1 MKKNLSILVSVF
13 SVILLIFLFFWPE
26 FESEYFEIVFY
37 SVVCIEILITVLG
50 FMLNSIFEEKENKTD
65 SLQDFF
71 SDTLEGEKSAVKKTE
86 KEKNESYETVLAEI
100 GNPLQSIQ
108 AMAGILSEPLDENS
122 QISAARLITKNIHL
136 IKDIIG
142 KKTYSD
148 DQKIPE
154 KDILLQLVQN
164 VPVKKM
170 SSMEF
175 RLEFTAR

>member
-13 SVILLIFLFFWPE
+13 SVILLIFLFFWHE

-86 KEKNESYETVLAEI
+86 KEKIESFAYDLSKITFFEINESVNSPLGFAVLIYLKTNEVIVLSCTLI
-100 GNPLQSIQ
+100 GNL
-108 AMAGILSEPLDENS
+108 AHGMVAL
-122 QISAARLITKNIHL
+122 
-136 IKDIIG
+136 
-142 KKTYSD
+142 
-148 DQKIPE
+148 
-154 KDILLQLVQN
+154 
-164 VPVKKM
+164 
-170 SSMEF
+170 
-175 RLEFTAR
+175 FTAEGEYIRHIGIFADRPAFERLLNNYFGV

>member
-13 SVILLIFLFFWPE
+13 SVILLIFLFFWHE

-86 KEKNESYETVLAEI
+86 KEKKRILRNCFGRNWKSFAVNS
-100 GNPLQSIQ
+100 GNGWNP
-108 AMAGILSEPLDENS
+108 
-122 QISAARLITKNIHL
+122 
-136 IKDIIG
+136 
-142 KKTYSD
+142 
-148 DQKIPE
+148 
-154 KDILLQLVQN
+154 
-164 VPVKKM
+164 
-170 SSMEF
+170 F
-175 RLEFTAR
+175 